1 MLLEGTSVC
10 LGHCLAR
17 PSVALSRAVVPQCSS
32 CHMCRGSIRGN
43 DVEGCWGSLLVATR
57 QGWARSSAQ
66 AAQRPAGVLQFSP
79 GQSWATAEGPGTSR
93 SLVNALSFQGRGLAN
108 TSRCLL
114 PRVGQQEQGQ
124 LAAVASG
131 VAAPLEGRGP
141 GRRGSASGAGRPG
154 GVGLGHTISSFK
166 TDTQPSLQRGVH
178 RAAPTKQRQTE
189 SWKLPAKAPGG
200 SGEPLCMTGPHGGP
214 AAPWAWSGSRAC
226 ASACPLCRCPL
237 RARPSR
243 PLPRSPG
250 GPPAGCGPRPL
261 PPLGLVGARH
271 PRLLPPTPGLL
282 SSTRCRALCHP
293 GLPHRPHPS
302 SVWTSG
308 HDGRARGVAGGRCR
322 PLRAAGMWVRT
333 WTWVSE
339 LMAFP
344 GTR

>member
-93 SLVNALSFQGRGLAN
+93 SLVNVLSFQGRGLAN

-124 LAAVASG
+124 LAAVASE

-189 SWKLPAKAPGG
+189 SWKLPAKAPRG
-200 SGEPLCMTGPHGGP
+200 SGEPLCMTGPRGGP

-226 ASACPLCRCPL
+226 RECLPAVPMPPQSPSQPPSPQVARRTPRRAVVPARFRPWVWWGHGTLASFPPPPACSPAQGAGPSATLACPTPRI
-237 RARPSR
+237 RAQ
-243 PLPRSPG
+243 
-250 GPPAGCGPRPL
+250 C
-261 PPLGLVGARH
+261 
-271 PRLLPPTPGLL
+271 
-282 SSTRCRALCHP
+282 
-293 GLPHRPHPS
+293 GLPGMMDEQGG
-302 SVWTSG
+302 W
-308 HDGRARGVAGGRCR
+308 RGADVG
-322 PLRAAGMWVRT
+322 P
-333 WTWVSE
+333 
-339 LMAFP
+339 
-344 GTR
+344 

>member
-1 MLLEGTSVC
+1 ML
-10 LGHCLAR
+10 
-17 PSVALSRAVVPQCSS
+17 
-32 CHMCRGSIRGN
+32 RGVG
-43 DVEGCWGSLLVATR
+43 GSLLAATR

-93 SLVNALSFQGRGLAN
+93 SLVNVLSFQGRGLAN

-124 LAAVASG
+124 LAAVASE

-141 GRRGSASGAGRPG
+141 RRRGSASGAGRPG

-166 TDTQPSLQRGVH
+166 TDTQPSLQRGGH

-189 SWKLPAKAPGG
+189 SWKLPAKAPRG

-250 GPPAGCGPRPL
+250 GPPAGL
-261 PPLGLVGARH
+261 WSPPASALGFGGGTAPSPPSPHLGLLFLG
-271 PRLLPPTPGLL
+271 
-282 SSTRCRALCHP
+282 
-293 GLPHRPHPS
+293 
-302 SVWTSG
+302 
-308 HDGRARGVAGGRCR
+308 
-322 PLRAAGMWVRT
+322 
-333 WTWVSE
+333 
-339 LMAFP
+339 
-344 GTR
+344 